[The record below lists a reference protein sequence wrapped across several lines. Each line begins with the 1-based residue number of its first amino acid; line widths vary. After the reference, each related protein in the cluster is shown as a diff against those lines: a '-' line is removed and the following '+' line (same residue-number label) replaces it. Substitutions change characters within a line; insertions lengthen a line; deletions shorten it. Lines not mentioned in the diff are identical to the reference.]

1 MEKQFLWLIDKSCHF
16 SDMNRDTLLDTLHQ
30 INDILDSI
38 IYHDDT
44 YSYEAYR
51 ALLILNHNFRTCLNP
66 NYLDSKGDLSFL
78 SYQIKGYYAAGGNQ
92 DILPYLSNIVK
103 YHDTLR
109 QMETFGKEQFVISS
123 FIRPFSGIPND
134 LKKFCEVPDFYP
146 DVSNDII
153 EKIYQKK

>member
-16 SDMNRDTLLDTLHQ
+16 SDMNRNTLLDALHQ

-51 ALLILNHNFRTCLNP
+51 TLLILNHNFRMCLNP
-66 NYLDSKGDLSFL
+66 NYLDNKGDLSFL
-78 SYQIKGYYAAGGNQ
+78 SYQIKNYYAAGGNQ
-92 DILPYLSNIVK
+92 DILPYLSDTVK
-103 YHDTLR
+103 YYSFLY
-109 QMETFGKEQFVISS
+109 QAEILGKEQFVISS

-146 DVSNDII
+146 NITNDIM
-153 EKIYQKK
+153 EKIHQKK